1 MEAEK
6 SMSNPSCFLIRN
18 QESNQTGKLKYFVPL
33 VEVQNKDFW
42 VGLGGSTLQAGCM
55 QQRLLAGSKL
65 PAESGHE
72 RRSPFRNILIF
83 IQQFKFVYNN

>member
-33 VEVQNKDFW
+33 VEVQSKDF
-42 VGLGGSTLQAGCM
+42 
-55 QQRLLAGSKL
+55 
-65 PAESGHE
+65 
-72 RRSPFRNILIF
+72 
-83 IQQFKFVYNN
+83 